1 MLSFI
6 LKIGITIASCSDVMT
21 RTPPPIR
28 VNLLT
33 VVWTGTVHP
42 WRAKLLSL
50 TKLPLIRNDTSR
62 NMFILWN
69 WIIWMLLTDA
79 NATLNNL
86 KYFTIYV
93 IRLTIL
99 MDLNE
104 NRICSNILVC
114 FPDEIVAQRNI
125 MKTAFL
131 ILNENH
137 FTIKK
142 LLISSKRARSLDSE
156 YIFGFKI
163 G

>member
-1 MLSFI
+1 
-6 LKIGITIASCSDVMT
+6 
-21 RTPPPIR
+21 
-28 VNLLT
+28 
-33 VVWTGTVHP
+33 
-42 WRAKLLSL
+42 
-50 TKLPLIRNDTSR
+50 
-62 NMFILWN
+62 
-69 WIIWMLLTDA
+69 MLLNDA

-125 MKTAFL
+125 MKTEFL
-131 ILNENH
+131 KLNKNH
-137 FTIKK
+137 FTIKE